1 MTGVAFFFSFGHIL
15 KQVISF
21 KDNVII
27 IIILIFIKGGR
38 LDIDEHAVR
47 YWWVYGLYF
56 NNYIYIDGTKCK
68 MEGKLCYSDNWM
80 LNVQLVCRCQWIFYC
95 WLILYLHKYGWHVT
109 NCSTEKYSC
118 TARFFWIFLK
128 TLSCELLSSLSS

>member
-1 MTGVAFFFSFGHIL
+1 MNAALKIEIKLNDWCGIVFSFGHIL

-47 YWWVYGLYF
+47 YW
-56 NNYIYIDGTKCK
+56 
-68 MEGKLCYSDNWM
+68 
-80 LNVQLVCRCQWIFYC
+80 
-95 WLILYLHKYGWHVT
+95 
-109 NCSTEKYSC
+109 
-118 TARFFWIFLK
+118 
-128 TLSCELLSSLSS
+128 